1 MKFLIFNII
10 VFCSLGYLLTSQPNE
25 NFSEWAGNTKDKL
38 SQISKKEVIETIK
51 KASGKKK
58 QIINVNKSEDIK
70 DGKITN
76 ENSKDILVNNNK
88 NISSEKDN
96 SVKKP
101 VEIKQIIK
109 NVIAEK
115 KLNEKKLESNNI
127 ENKKDINESEI
138 LAKIQNQ
145 KGNQIEVAKI
155 YMTNQERQSLLSEL
169 ITDMEL
175 YHLNNLS
182 NQ

>member
-51 KASGKKK
+51 KATGEKN
-58 QIINVNKSEDIK
+58 QIIKVNKSEDIK
-70 DGKITN
+70 DKKSIN
-76 ENSKDILVNNNK
+76 QNSK

-115 KLNEKKLESNNI
+115 KLNEKKLKSNNI

-182 NQ
+182 N

>member
-51 KASGKKK
+51 KATGEKN
-58 QIINVNKSEDIK
+58 QIIKVNKSEDIEDK
-70 DGKITN
+70 KTIN
-76 ENSKDILVNNNK
+76 ENSKDILVNNSK

-96 SVKKP
+96 FAKKP

-115 KLNEKKLESNNI
+115 KLNEKKLKSSNI
-127 ENKKDINESEI
+127 ENKKDINETEI

-182 NQ
+182 N

>member
-25 NFSEWAGNTKDKL
+25 NFSEWAGNTKEKL

-51 KASGKKK
+51 KATGEKK

-70 DGKITN
+70 DKKSIN
-76 ENSKDILVNNNK
+76 ENSK
-88 NISSEKDN
+88 NISSEKGN

-101 VEIKQIIK
+101 VEIKQIIQ

-115 KLNEKKLESNNI
+115 KLNEKKLKSNNI

-182 NQ
+182 N

>member
-51 KASGKKK
+51 KATGEKN
-58 QIINVNKSEDIK
+58 QIIKVNKSEDIK
-70 DGKITN
+70 DKKSVN
-76 ENSKDILVNNNK
+76 ENSKDILVNNSK

-115 KLNEKKLESNNI
+115 KLNEKKLKSSNI
-127 ENKKDINESEI
+127 ENKKDINETEI

-169 ITDMEL
+169 ITDMEI

-182 NQ
+182 N

>member
-51 KASGKKK
+51 KATGEKN
-58 QIINVNKSEDIK
+58 QIIKVNKSEDIK
-70 DGKITN
+70 NKKSVN
-76 ENSKDILVNNNK
+76 ENSKDILVNNSK

-115 KLNEKKLESNNI
+115 KLNEKKLKSSNI

-169 ITDMEL
+169 ITEMEI

-182 NQ
+182 N

>member
-51 KASGKKK
+51 KATGEKN
-58 QIINVNKSEDIK
+58 QIIEVNKSEDIK
-70 DGKITN
+70 NKKSVN
-76 ENSKDILVNNNK
+76 ENSKNILVNNSK

-115 KLNEKKLESNNI
+115 KLNEKKLKSSNI

-182 NQ
+182 N

>member
-25 NFSEWAGNTKDKL
+25 NFSQWAGNTKDKL

-51 KASGKKK
+51 KASGEKN
-58 QIINVNKSEDIK
+58 QIIKVNKSEDIK
-70 DGKITN
+70 DKKSVN
-76 ENSKDILVNNNK
+76 ENSKDILVNNLK
-88 NISSEKDN
+88 NISLEKDN

-115 KLNEKKLESNNI
+115 KLNEKKLKSSNI

-145 KGNQIEVAKI
+145 KGNQIEVTKI

-182 NQ
+182 N

>member
-1 MKFLIFNII
+1 
-10 VFCSLGYLLTSQPNE
+10 
-25 NFSEWAGNTKDKL
+25 
-38 SQISKKEVIETIK
+38 
-51 KASGKKK
+51 
-58 QIINVNKSEDIK
+58 VNKSEDIK
-70 DGKITN
+70 VKKIIN
-76 ENSKDILVNNNK
+76 KNSKDILVNNNK

-115 KLNEKKLESNNI
+115 KLNEKKLKSNNI

-182 NQ
+182 N

>member
-25 NFSEWAGNTKDKL
+25 NFNEWAGNTKDKL

-51 KASGKKK
+51 KATGEKN
-58 QIINVNKSEDIK
+58 QIIKVNKSEDIK
-70 DGKITN
+70 DKKSVN
-76 ENSKDILVNNNK
+76 ENSKDILVNNSK

-96 SVKKP
+96 FVKKP

-115 KLNEKKLESNNI
+115 KLNEKKLKSSNI
-127 ENKKDINESEI
+127 ENKKDINETEI

-182 NQ
+182 N

>member
-51 KASGKKK
+51 KAAGEKK

-70 DGKITN
+70 DKKIIN

-115 KLNEKKLESNNI
+115 KLNEKKPESNNI

-182 NQ
+182 N

>member
-51 KASGKKK
+51 KAAGEKN
-58 QIINVNKSEDIK
+58 QIINVNKSK
-70 DGKITN
+70 DKKIIN

-88 NISSEKDN
+88 IISSEKDN

-115 KLNEKKLESNNI
+115 KLNEKKLKSNNI

-182 NQ
+182 N

>member
-51 KASGKKK
+51 KATGEKN
-58 QIINVNKSEDIK
+58 QIIEVNKSEDIK
-70 DGKITN
+70 NKKSVN
-76 ENSKDILVNNNK
+76 ENSKNILVNNSK

-115 KLNEKKLESNNI
+115 KLNEKKLKSSNI

-145 KGNQIEVAKI
+145 KGNQIEVTKI

-182 NQ
+182 N

>member
-51 KASGKKK
+51 KATGEKN
-58 QIINVNKSEDIK
+58 QIIEVNKSEDIK
-70 DGKITN
+70 NKKSVN
-76 ENSKDILVNNNK
+76 ENSKDILVNNSK

-115 KLNEKKLESNNI
+115 KLNEKKLKSSNI

-145 KGNQIEVAKI
+145 KGNQIEVTKI

-182 NQ
+182 N

>member
-25 NFSEWAGNTKDKL
+25 NFNEWAGNTKDKL

-51 KASGKKK
+51 KATGEKN
-58 QIINVNKSEDIK
+58 QIIKVNKSEDIK
-70 DGKITN
+70 NKKSVN
-76 ENSKDILVNNNK
+76 ENSKDILVNNSK

-115 KLNEKKLESNNI
+115 KLNEKKLKSSNI

-182 NQ
+182 N

>member
-51 KASGKKK
+51 KATGEKN
-58 QIINVNKSEDIK
+58 QIIKVNKSEDIK
-70 DGKITN
+70 NKKSVN
-76 ENSKDILVNNNK
+76 ENSKDILVNNSK

-96 SVKKP
+96 SVKKS

-115 KLNEKKLESNNI
+115 KLNEKKLKSSNI

-182 NQ
+182 N

>member
-38 SQISKKEVIETIK
+38 SQISKKEVVETIK
-51 KASGKKK
+51 KATGEKN

-70 DGKITN
+70 DKKIIN
-76 ENSKDILVNNNK
+76 ENSKDILVNNSK

-115 KLNEKKLESNNI
+115 KINEKKLKSSNI
-127 ENKKDINESEI
+127 ENKKDINETEI

-182 NQ
+182 N

>member
-51 KASGKKK
+51 KATGEKN
-58 QIINVNKSEDIK
+58 QIIKVNKSEDIK
-70 DGKITN
+70 DKKLVN
-76 ENSKDILVNNNK
+76 ENSKDILVNNSK

-115 KLNEKKLESNNI
+115 KLNEKKLKSSNI

-182 NQ
+182 N

>member
-25 NFSEWAGNTKDKL
+25 NFSEWAGNTKEKL

-51 KASGKKK
+51 KATGEKN
-58 QIINVNKSEDIK
+58 QIVKVNKSEDIK
-70 DGKITN
+70 DKKSIN
-76 ENSKDILVNNNK
+76 QNSK

-115 KLNEKKLESNNI
+115 KLNEKKLKSNNI

-145 KGNQIEVAKI
+145 KGNQMEVAKI
-155 YMTNQERQSLLSEL
+155 YMTNQERQSLLSDL

-182 NQ
+182 N

>member
-51 KASGKKK
+51 KATGEKN
-58 QIINVNKSEDIK
+58 QIIKVNKSEDIK
-70 DGKITN
+70 NKKSVN
-76 ENSKDILVNNNK
+76 ENSKDILVNNSK

-115 KLNEKKLESNNI
+115 KLNEKKLKSSNI

-182 NQ
+182 N

>member
-25 NFSEWAGNTKDKL
+25 NFNEWAGNTKDKL

-51 KASGKKK
+51 KATGEKK
-58 QIINVNKSEDIK
+58 QIIKVNKSEDIK
-70 DGKITN
+70 DKKSVN
-76 ENSKDILVNNNK
+76 ENSKDILVNNSK

-101 VEIKQIIK
+101 VEMKQIIK

-115 KLNEKKLESNNI
+115 KLNEKKLKSSNI

-182 NQ
+182 N

>member
-25 NFSEWAGNTKDKL
+25 NFSEWAGNTKEKL

-51 KASGKKK
+51 KATGEKK

-70 DGKITN
+70 DKKIIN

-101 VEIKQIIK
+101 VEMKQIIK

-115 KLNEKKLESNNI
+115 KLNEKKLKSRNI

-175 YHLNNLS
+175 YHLNNLG
-182 NQ
+182 N

>member
-51 KASGKKK
+51 KATGEKN
-58 QIINVNKSEDIK
+58 QIIKVNKSEDIK
-70 DGKITN
+70 DKKIIN
-76 ENSKDILVNNNK
+76 ENSKDILVNDSK
-88 NISSEKDN
+88 NISLEKDN
-96 SVKKP
+96 SIKKP

-115 KLNEKKLESNNI
+115 KLNEKKLNSNNI
-127 ENKKDINESEI
+127 ENKKNINESEI

-145 KGNQIEVAKI
+145 KGNQTEVAKI

-182 NQ
+182 N